1 MRRGGKIKKSMR
13 ALPTDHTPRPTR
25 AAVSGA
31 GKQSLTKSPK
41 FIDGPADDDGTN
53 ERTEKYGDPSA
64 SNHVASSGAVDRTS
78 ELTEKC
84 AEPYASNH
92 VVSNAAEY
100 STDYSRDL

>member
-1 MRRGGKIKKSMR
+1 MADGFPIVQSPTAAGSGEGKHSR
-13 ALPTDHTPRPTR
+13 
-25 AAVSGA
+25 
-31 GKQSLTKSPK
+31 TKSPK
-41 FIDGPADDDGTN
+41 FIDRSADDDCTN

-100 STDYSRDL
+100 STDYSRDP